1 MSALLLSNA
10 KVEELEYHPIS
21 FGEGLMSSLGYY
33 MGKSQSFE
41 KKPSSN
47 SMIIVFMLGGITGK
61 EIRCLSD
68 INGLVSKRNHRII
81 IGSSRL
87 ATPARTLASIID
99 TKHLY

>member
-61 EIRCLSD
+61 GNKMSVRHQWTGEQEESQNYYR
-68 INGLVSKRNHRII
+68 K
-81 IGSSRL
+81 
-87 ATPARTLASIID
+87 LASGYTSKD
-99 TKHLY
+99 SSLHY

>member
-1 MSALLLSNA
+1 MSALLSSA
-10 KVEELEYHPIS
+10 KVEDLEYHPIS

-47 SMIIVFMLGGITGK
+47 NIIIVFMLGGVTGK
-61 EIRCLSD
+61 EIKCLTD
-68 INGLVSKRNHRII
+68 INGQMSKRNHRIVI
-81 IGSSRL
+81 VSTRL

-99 TKHLY
+99 PKHLY